1 MKEIVFERS
10 FASHT
15 KSKFWSELNDLK
27 PHEVYKCSGKKY
39 LFNCDKCNHEFEL
52 TPAHIIHDNN
62 WCPYCV
68 NQKLCENDNCTICFN
83 KSF

>member
-39 LFNCDKCNHEFEL
+39 LFN
-52 TPAHIIHDNN
+52 
-62 WCPYCV
+62 
-68 NQKLCENDNCTICFN
+68 
-83 KSF
+83 

>member
-27 PHEVYKCSGKKY
+27 PHEVYKCRKNIY
-39 LFNCDKCNHEFEL
+39 LIVINVTMNL
-52 TPAHIIHDNN
+52 N
-62 WCPYCV
+62 
-68 NQKLCENDNCTICFN
+68 
-83 KSF
+83 